1 LASIL
6 RLDHVTIQVEDI
18 PRSIK
23 FYTEKLG
30 FVVNEKTRDNDEY
43 ASVECGNAIIDLY
56 GKGSLRQLRQ
66 GKETGLVHIALKIK
80 DFDATCEE
88 LIRRGV
94 EFHIKAFFQPK
105 SGRKIAFFKDPDGN
119 ILHITT

>member
-1 LASIL
+1 
-6 RLDHVTIQVEDI
+6 VEDI

-30 FVVNEKTRDNDEY
+30 FTVNEKTRDNDEY
-43 ASVECGNAIIDLY
+43 ASVECDDAIIDLY
-56 GKGSLRQLRQ
+56 GKGTARQLRQ
-66 GKETGLVHIALKIK
+66 EKETGLVHIALKVK
-80 DFDATCEE
+80 DFDATYEE
-88 LIRRGV
+88 LIRRGI